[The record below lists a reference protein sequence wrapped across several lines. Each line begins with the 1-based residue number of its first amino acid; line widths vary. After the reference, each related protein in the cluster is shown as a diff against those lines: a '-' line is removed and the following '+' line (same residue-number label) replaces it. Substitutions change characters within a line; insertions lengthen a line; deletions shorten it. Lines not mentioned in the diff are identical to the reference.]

1 MLVKLAEKTLMCLS
15 VRLVWKWYMC
25 LGNPTVQIENTH
37 LCLLCQTEHI
47 LDQTKA
53 LYHQVG
59 TFSPSAYHQN
69 CWQDSKADGLIH
81 DVSALS

>member
-1 MLVKLAEKTLMCLS
+1 MLVKLAENTLVCLL

-25 LGNPTVQIENTH
+25 LGNPTVQIKIMN
-37 LCLLCQTEHI
+37 LVCQAEHI

-69 CWQDSKADGLIH
+69 CRQDNKADGLIH
-81 DVSALS
+81 GVSALS